1 MLDELEAQLQ
11 KNTELIKSVGKD
23 QLSLPTPCPA
33 FDVRTLINHM
43 VQVNG
48 YFGTVAT
55 GTSRSATSET
65 FAVIGDDPAG
75 AHERSVEALMKVLG
89 EQGVMDRAFNTGIV
103 NVPASIAV
111 QMMVVEVT
119 VHGWDLAK
127 AIGGDASIDP
137 ELATRLLEPAKL
149 NDSRRRPDGDPFGPA
164 VEVSQTALPGDRLV
178 AYLGRKP

>member
-1 MLDELEAQLQ
+1 MLNELEAQLHQ
-11 KNTELIKSVGKD
+11 NTELIKSVREAH
-23 QLSLPTPCPA
+23 LSLPTPCPA

-55 GTSRSATSET
+55 GTTRSATSET
-65 FAVIGDDPAG
+65 FDVIGDDPFG
-75 AHERSVEALMKVLG
+75 AHERSVETLMKVLRG
-89 EQGVMDRAFNTGIV
+89 PGLMDRAFDTGVV

-119 VHGWDLAK
+119 VHGWDLAT
-127 AIGGDASIDP
+127 AIGSDASIDP

-149 NDSRRRPDGDPFGPA
+149 NDRRRRPDGDPFGPA
-164 VEVSQTALPGDRLV
+164 VEVPPTASPGDRLV
-178 AYLGRKP
+178 AYLGRTP